1 MAFSNRWCV
10 DIGPTRVQHGCY
22 VAGGELLP
30 GLSLLPE
37 KPLRPAPWS
46 RVKGGIWNPSNHRS
60 RSIDQF
66 NQSRRPMT
74 PTPFSQSHS
83 ILTPSL
89 DRGEQQVGDAWTV
102 VGIWRYHRRSYTHD
116 SLQVALIQDCVRNC
130 HLSSFPTKWAA
141 HQLAVRGNN
150 LTSWDL
156 LNWNLVIF

>member
-1 MAFSNRWCV
+1 MCGYRADAGTVC
-10 DIGPTRVQHGCY
+10 GCY
-22 VAGGELLP
+22 VAGGEPLP

-83 ILTPSL
+83 ILTSSL
-89 DRGEQQVGDAWTV
+89 DRGEQQVGDASTV

-116 SLQVALIQDCVRNC
+116 SLSTINSRL
-130 HLSSFPTKWAA
+130 LSFKTVLEIVTCRVFQQSGLLT
-141 HQLAVRGNN
+141 N
-150 LTSWDL
+150 LL
-156 LNWNLVIF
+156 